1 MAAIK
6 NILKHVDTEVA
17 GKKRKCYRKQTHVIL
32 KGQKCLVVRDGP
44 QSQTTYC
51 ALCAAEI
58 LARAEVVLTDLHA
71 SFAEVPAQSAVR
83 A

>member
-1 MAAIK
+1 MAAVK
-6 NILKHVDTEVA
+6 NILKHVDAEVA

-32 KGQKCLVVRDGP
+32 KGQTCLVVRDGP

-58 LARAEVVLTDLHA
+58 LARAEVALTDLHA
-71 SFAEVPAQSAVR
+71 SFAGGPH
-83 A
+83 